1 MILDYHV
8 CYAVCLSFGMPA
20 IILYYEY
27 EFYGCSLQNC
37 KSINTLSH
45 KEVIGGQFPYQ
56 PR

>member
-1 MILDYHV
+1 MI
-8 CYAVCLSFGMPA
+8 F
-20 IILYYEY
+20 ER
-27 EFYGCSLQNC
+27 SLQNC